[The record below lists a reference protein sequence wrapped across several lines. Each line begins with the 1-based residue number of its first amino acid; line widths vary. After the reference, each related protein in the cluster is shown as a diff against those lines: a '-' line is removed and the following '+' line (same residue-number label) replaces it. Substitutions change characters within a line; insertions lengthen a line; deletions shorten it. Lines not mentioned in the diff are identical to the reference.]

1 MDDALDASI
10 AEHAPEPTGMVGA
23 FDELLKSPQ
32 RLLARAVAASPQR
45 SALRLAIGSLLAL
58 AAYGAAA
65 GIFQGGDTIMLAA
78 VKTPLIVALT
88 LVLCLPSL
96 YIFAAL
102 AGAAIPQRLF
112 VLLVAGFAGMLSL
125 LLVGLLPIAW
135 LFSVSSRSL
144 PLVVWLHLLA
154 WLVAVCF
161 GVRFLSRGL
170 EGRVAIALRIWLFLF
185 LVVSFQVATFL
196 RPVLWRSRDE
206 GLFATGKMSF
216 FEQLGHVYKVR
227 TAPAKPAG
235 SAKPA
240 ARNADGL

>member
-1 MDDALDASI
+1 MDDSRDAT
-10 AEHAPEPTGMVGA
+10 AAAADEPEPSGLVSA
-23 FDELLKSPQ
+23 FDELLKAPH
-32 RLLARAVAASPQR
+32 RLLSRAVAANPR
-45 SALRLAIGSLLAL
+45 RAALRLALGSLVAL
-58 AAYGAAA
+58 ATYGAAA
-65 GIFQGGDTIMLAA
+65 GIFQGGDTIALAA
-78 VKTPLIVALT
+78 MKVPLIVAFT
-88 LVLCLPSL
+88 LALCLPSL

-102 AGAAIPQRLF
+102 AGAAIPRRLF

-144 PLVVWLHLLA
+144 PFVVWLHFLA

-170 EGRVAIALRIWLFLF
+170 DGRVAVALRIWLFLF
-185 LVVSFQVATFL
+185 LVVSFQAATFL
-196 RPVLWRSRDE
+196 RPVLWRSRGE

-227 TAPAKPAG
+227 TP
-235 SAKPA
+235 
-240 ARNADGL
+240 R